1 MYACP
6 MCSASAD
13 SPSFWRVFPRY
24 TRRCV
29 PRDCCR
35 PSLCETIEEKRMST
49 STDTVLEGVDLVKEF
64 IQGGVT
70 LQVLRG
76 ASIKVRA
83 AERIA
88 IVGASGSGKTTL
100 LQLLGGLDLPTR
112 GTVGIAGS
120 AMNQLNDTERGRL
133 RNHAVGF
140 VYQFHHLLP
149 EFTALENVAMPLLV
163 RRLSPADAKEQAGAL
178 LSRVG
183 LAERLEHR
191 PSQLSGGERQR
202 AAVARALVTRP
213 KLVLADEPTG
223 NLDGKNAAQVF
234 ELMLELNRELGT
246 SLVIVTHD
254 ERLAARLDR
263 VLTLTDGVLVER
275 GAAAA

>member
-1 MYACP
+1 MTNP
-6 MCSASAD
+6 
-13 SPSFWRVFPRY
+13 
-24 TRRCV
+24 
-29 PRDCCR
+29 
-35 PSLCETIEEKRMST
+35 
-49 STDTVLEGVDLVKEF
+49 DTVLHGQDLVKEF

-70 LQVLRG
+70 LPVLRG
-76 ASIKVRA
+76 ANIEVRA
-83 AERIA
+83 GERIA

-112 GTVGIAGS
+112 GTVGIDGS
-120 AMNQLNDTERGRL
+120 AMDRLSDAERGRL
-133 RNHAVGF
+133 RNRAVGF

-163 RRLSPADAKEQAGAL
+163 RRMAPKEARERARAL

-183 LAERLEHR
+183 LAERLTHR

-202 AAVARALVTRP
+202 AAVARALVTQP

-234 ELMLELNRELGT
+234 DLMLELNRELGT

-254 ERLAARLDR
+254 ERLANRLDR
-263 VLTLTDGVLVER
+263 VLILSDGLLIER

>member
-1 MYACP
+1 
-6 MCSASAD
+6 
-13 SPSFWRVFPRY
+13 
-24 TRRCV
+24 
-29 PRDCCR
+29 
-35 PSLCETIEEKRMST
+35 MSN
-49 STDTVLEGVDLVKEF
+49 SNAVVLEGADLAKDF
-64 IQGGVT
+64 IQGGVK
-70 LQVLRG
+70 LEVLRG
-76 ASIKVRA
+76 ASITVRA
-83 AERIA
+83 GERIA

-120 AMNQLNDTERGRL
+120 AMNQLSDTERGRL
-133 RNHAVGF
+133 RNRAVGF

-163 RRLSPADAKEQAGAL
+163 RRTNPQPAKQLAAAI

-183 LAERLEHR
+183 LAQRLDHR

-213 KLVLADEPTG
+213 QLVLADEPTG

-254 ERLAARLDR
+254 ERLAVRLDR
-263 VLTLTDGVLVER
+263 VLTLADGLLLER
-275 GAAAA
+275 GGAAA

>member
-1 MYACP
+1 M
-6 MCSASAD
+6 AD
-13 SPSFWRVFPRY
+13 AIDLAPAPV
-24 TRRCV
+24 
-29 PRDCCR
+29 
-35 PSLCETIEEKRMST
+35 
-49 STDTVLEGVDLVKEF
+49 VLDGVDLVKEF
-64 IQGGVT
+64 IQGAVT

-76 ASIKVRA
+76 ACIRVRA
-83 AERIA
+83 GERIA

-112 GTVGIAGS
+112 GTVEIAGS
-120 AMNQLNDTERGRL
+120 AMNRLSDTERGTL
-133 RNHAVGF
+133 RNRAVGF

-163 RRLSPADAKEQAGAL
+163 RRMSPQAARDEAAAL

-183 LAERLEHR
+183 LSERLTHR

-213 KLVLADEPTG
+213 QLVLADEPTG

-234 ELMLELNRELGT
+234 ELMLELNREFGT

-254 ERLAARLDR
+254 DRLAARLDR
-263 VLTLTDGVLVER
+263 VLVLADGTLTER
-275 GAAAA
+275 RRIR

>member
-1 MYACP
+1 M
-6 MCSASAD
+6 AD
-13 SPSFWRVFPRY
+13 TNQPAV
-24 TRRCV
+24 
-29 PRDCCR
+29 
-35 PSLCETIEEKRMST
+35 
-49 STDTVLEGVDLVKEF
+49 VLDGVDLVKEF

-76 ASIKVRA
+76 ASIRVRA
-83 AERIA
+83 GERIA

-112 GTVGIAGS
+112 GTVEIAGS
-120 AMNQLNDTERGRL
+120 AMNRLSDTERGQL
-133 RNHAVGF
+133 RNRAVGF

-163 RRLSPADAKEQAGAL
+163 RRMSPQAAKQQASAL

-183 LAERLEHR
+183 LSERLTHR
-191 PSQLSGGERQR
+191 PAQLSGGERQR

-213 KLVLADEPTG
+213 QLVLADEPTG
-223 NLDGKNAAQVF
+223 NLDGMNASQVF

-263 VLTLTDGVLVER
+263 VLVLTDGILSER
-275 GAAAA
+275 AAAA